1 MSDINKLLSPLFL
14 EEREIRKLIE
24 LLFFSYRDFTSD
36 PDIVLEKINFNRI
49 HHRIIYFV
57 GKQKKITI
65 KELLKILQ
73 ITKQNLS
80 RVLDQLVKNKYI
92 NMEIGNDKRMKNLTL
107 TEKGFELEKKLSDIQ
122 IKKIKKIIRN
132 SEVSDINGFKKILF
146 SMIDSE
152 GKEIFN
158 KLNK

>member
-1 MSDINKLLSPLFL
+1 
-14 EEREIRKLIE
+14 
-24 LLFFSYRDFTSD
+24 
-36 PDIVLEKINFNRI
+36 
-49 HHRIIYFV
+49 
-57 GKQKKITI
+57 
-65 KELLKILQ
+65 
-73 ITKQNLS
+73 
-80 RVLDQLVKNKYI
+80 
-92 NMEIGNDKRMKNLTL
+92 MEIGNDKRMKNLTL

-158 KLNK
+158 RLNK

>member
-1 MSDINKLLSPLFL
+1 MSDINKLLNPLFL
-14 EEREIRKLIE
+14 KEQEIRKLIE
-24 LLFFSYRDFTSD
+24 LLFFSYRDFTSE
-36 PDIVLEKINFNRI
+36 PDIVLEKINFSRT

-73 ITKQNLS
+73 IAKQNLS
-80 RVLDQLVKNKYI
+80 RVLDQLVKNNYI
-92 NMEIGNDKRMKNLTL
+92 NMETGNDKRTKNLTL
-107 TEKGFELEKKLSDIQ
+107 TEKGLELEKKLSDIQ

>member
-14 EEREIRKLIE
+14 EEQEIRKLIE

-36 PDIVLEKINFNRI
+36 PDIVLEKINFSRI

-158 KLNK
+158 RLNK

>member
-14 EEREIRKLIE
+14 EEQEIRKLIE
-24 LLFFSYRDFTSD
+24 LLFFSYRDFTFDSN
-36 PDIVLEKINFNRI
+36 IVLEKINFTRT
-49 HHRIIYFV
+49 HYRVIYFV

-80 RVLDQLVKNKYI
+80 RVLDQLVKNEYI
-92 NMEIGNDKRMKNLTL
+92 NMEIGYDKRSKNLTL
-107 TEKGFELEKKLSDIQ
+107 TNKGFELEKKLSDIQ

-158 KLNK
+158 RLNK